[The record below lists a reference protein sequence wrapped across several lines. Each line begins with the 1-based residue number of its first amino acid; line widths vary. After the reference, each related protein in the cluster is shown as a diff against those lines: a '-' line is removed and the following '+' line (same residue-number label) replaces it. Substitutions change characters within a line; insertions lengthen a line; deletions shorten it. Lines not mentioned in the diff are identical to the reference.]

1 MTGNRRSAVGI
12 LVDENVG
19 LIEQA
24 VELITSI
31 DPALYA
37 NNDHELFESGVGR
50 HLRHILDFYER
61 FLDGRR
67 SFVDYN
73 ARRRDERVE
82 SDPTYASECAR
93 AIIERLREIEADAT
107 APARGGAAP
116 LVVSCEVFD
125 DDGGG
130 LRAASS
136 VERELSALASHSV
149 HHYAIIALLLRA
161 QGQSV
166 PSEFG
171 VAPST
176 LRHRASQGS

>member
-1 MTGNRRSAVGI
+1 MTGNKRSAAGI
-12 LVDENVG
+12 LIDENVG
-19 LIEQA
+19 LIDQA

-37 NNDHELFESGVGR
+37 NNDHALFESGVGR

-82 SDPTYASECAR
+82 SDPTYAAAR
-93 AIIERLREIEADAT
+93 ARAVAERLREIEADAT
-107 APARGGAAP
+107 APAPGGAAR
-116 LVVSCEVFD
+116 LEVSCEVFD
-125 DDGGG
+125 EDGGG

-136 VERELSALASHSV
+136 VERELSALASHTV

-161 QGQSV
+161 QDESV
-166 PSEFG
+166 PSDFG

-176 LRHRASQGS
+176 LRHRASDGS